1 MPCCILL
8 STRDRD
14 VFVKTVVRAF
24 QRLDSVPLE
33 IDARTMS
40 LVCQEMFTTRE
51 ECLRR
56 NPRIQSVP
64 VFFSAITPGSTS
76 AKRQS
81 GLSANSASRKLG
93 ARLCVSAQSLVRS
106 GRNVISNVLRIEDIH
121 GELGEVL
128 AGTVPGRR
136 SSEEITIAK
145 FVGIG
150 VQDLAAAEVSIEK
163 LKRAGQDLP
172 FLLADDPGV
181 GMRRSTLQCGG

>member
-1 MPCCILL
+1 VSDLRAFRSIGFNHPHGNLNAARSKTPCCILL

-14 VFVKTVVRAF
+14 VFVTTVFSAF

-33 IDARTMS
+33 IGARTVS

-81 GLSANSASRKLG
+81 GLSANSASRKLE

-106 GRNVISNVLRIEDIH
+106 GRNVISRTAN
-121 GELGEVL
+121 L
-128 AGTVPGRR
+128 A
-136 SSEEITIAK
+136 
-145 FVGIG
+145 
-150 VQDLAAAEVSIEK
+150 
-163 LKRAGQDLP
+163 
-172 FLLADDPGV
+172 LLASISQWILRPPRGLAL
-181 GMRRSTLQCGG
+181 RSPRTSLS